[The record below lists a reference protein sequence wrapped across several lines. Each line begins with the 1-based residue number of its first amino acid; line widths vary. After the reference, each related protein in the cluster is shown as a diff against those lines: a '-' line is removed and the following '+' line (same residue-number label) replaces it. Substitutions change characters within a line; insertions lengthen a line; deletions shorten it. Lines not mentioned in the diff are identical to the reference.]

1 MKITPQ
7 TKYPNLAAC
16 FTTQLELASVLNC
29 CERTVRRSMTGK
41 RRWEEYD
48 IKTIENY
55 TGLSREYLFKE
66 VPDGS
71 N

>member
-1 MKITPQ
+1 
-7 TKYPNLAAC
+7 
-16 FTTQLELASVLNC
+16 
-29 CERTVRRSMTGK
+29 MTGK

-66 VPDGS
+66 VPYGR